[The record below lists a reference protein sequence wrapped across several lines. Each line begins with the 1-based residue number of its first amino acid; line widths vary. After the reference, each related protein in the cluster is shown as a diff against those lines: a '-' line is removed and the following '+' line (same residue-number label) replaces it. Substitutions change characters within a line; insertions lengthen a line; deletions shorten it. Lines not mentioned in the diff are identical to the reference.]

1 MLPSK
6 KAWFYQMTDLVQP
19 AGILL
24 GVTASSREEAV
35 TLCGELL
42 KRLGCISQEYVDA
55 MWEREQ
61 IFSSFIGNGVAIPH
75 GTDASRV
82 FVKQTQVVM
91 VRFESPI
98 DWDGEEVSIC
108 FGIASNGDEHGEILA
123 NIANLLLDDDDFEKL
138 MSENDANVLVEL
150 LSKESADT

>member
-1 MLPSK
+1 M
-6 KAWFYQMTDLVQP
+6 AWFYQMTDLVQP

-35 TLCGELL
+35 TLCGDLL
-42 KRLGCISQEYVDA
+42 EKLGCVSHEYVDA

-75 GTDASRV
+75 GTDASRI
-82 FVKQTQVVM
+82 FVKQTQIVM
-91 VRFESPI
+91 VRFSQSI
-98 DWDGEEVSIC
+98 DWEGEQVDIC

-123 NIANLLLDDDDFEKL
+123 NIANLILDESDFDRL
-138 MSENDANVLVEL
+138 MTEQDENLIVEL
-150 LSKESADT
+150 LGKESAE